1 MINLNHIIT
10 NLVSLLVFFIFL
22 FAFTKILGPIPFDIT
37 QVTTSKTDAF
47 TVTGEGKVEAIADS
61 AKVSLGVLTKAA
73 TSELARDQLNKNINN
88 VIAAIKTLGIDEKDI
103 KTENYNIYPDYGE
116 IRPMLI
122 GTGQTG
128 QDNITG
134 YTANT
139 NITVTVDSAEIANQV
154 IDAGTAS
161 GANQVGGV
169 DFQVKDKNEALNKA
183 RELAVADARKK
194 AEDASRIAGFKLGKV
209 INYSESE
216 GADYP
221 FAMMSKAQDLREGGV
236 PTQVQP
242 GTNEIAV
249 TVSLSYE
256 IR

>member
-1 MINLNHIIT
+1 L
-10 NLVSLLVFFIFL
+10 L

-37 QVTTSKTDAF
+37 QVTTSKTDVF
-47 TVTGEGKVEAIADS
+47 TVTGEGKVQAKPDS
-61 AKVSLGVLTKAA
+61 AKVSLGVLAKES
-73 TSELARDQLNKNINN
+73 TSELAQDQLNKNINK
-88 VIAAIKTLGIDEKDI
+88 VIESIKKLGVPEIDI

-116 IRPMLI
+116 ISPMLI

-154 IDAGTAS
+154 IDAGTSS
-161 GANQVGGV
+161 GANQIGGV

-183 RELAVADARKK
+183 RELAVADAKIK
-194 AEDASRIAGFKLGKV
+194 AEDAARIAGFKLGKV

-216 GADYP
+216 GGDYP
-221 FAMMSKAQDLREGGV
+221 FAMMSKTEGSLGSGV

-249 TVSLSYE
+249 TGSLSYE

>member
-1 MINLNHIIT
+1 M
-10 NLVSLLVFFIFL
+10 LVFFVLL
-22 FAFTKILGPIPFDIT
+22 FTFTKILGPIPFDIT

-47 TVTGEGKVEAIADS
+47 TVTGEGKVEAVADS
-61 AKVSLGVLTKAA
+61 AKVSLGVLAKAA
-73 TSELARDQLNKNINN
+73 TSELAQDRLNENINK
-88 VIAAIKTLGIDEKDI
+88 VIESIKKLGVRDIDI
-103 KTENYNIYPDYGE
+103 KTENYNIYPNYGE
-116 IRPMLI
+116 ITPVLI
-122 GTGQTG
+122 GTDQSV
-128 QDNITG
+128 QNNITG

-139 NITVTVDSAEIANQV
+139 NITVTVKSAEIANQV
-154 IDAGTAS
+154 IDAGTSS

-169 DFQVKDKNEALNKA
+169 DFQVKDKNQALNKA

-194 AEDASRIAGFKLGKV
+194 AEDAARIAGFKLGKV

-216 GADYP
+216 DGDYP
-221 FAMMSKAQDLREGGV
+221 FAMMSKAEGSREGGI